1 MCRLP
6 YNLVYYFKQYKLFG
20 ENIVMKKSASLI
32 IVLSFFMILTSTL
45 NAQEIIQVLEDR
57 DTMIKTSEIGNTD
70 LQNDNLSKK
79 DVEKKHYSYLL
90 LSPGYYNIFEDG
102 KHAHGGAGYLTYGF
116 QSIKNPLAMEIDFG
130 VRISNREYDEIDHH
144 FNDHFTNIDLRYK
157 ALLSFQIKLNES
169 WTIIPKIGVGVFT
182 TLAGLSSDVTGTKIN
197 ENINLGYEI
206 GVGVLATVGVRAIY
220 KKFIFGVSGEIDF
233 GLAPFDAV
241 GAFIYSTSFRLLAEV
256 GVKF

>member
-20 ENIVMKKSASLI
+20 ENIVMKKSALLI
-32 IVLSFFMILTSTL
+32 IVLSFFLISISSLK
-45 NAQEIIQVLEDR
+45 AQEIIHVLEDR
-57 DTMIKTSEIGNTD
+57 DTMMKTSEIGNTD

-79 DVEKKHYSYLL
+79 DVEKKQYSYLL

-130 VRISNREYDEIDHH
+130 VRIASREYDEIDHH

-157 ALLSFQIKLNES
+157 VLASFLIKLNDS
-169 WTIIPKIGVGVFT
+169 WTIIPKIGGGVYT
-182 TLAGLSSDVTGTKIN
+182 TLAGISSDITGTEIN
-197 ENINLGYEI
+197 GNINLGYEL
-206 GVGVLATVGVRAIY
+206 GVGILATAGVKAIY
-220 KKFIFGVSGEIDF
+220 KNFIFGLSGEVDF
-233 GLAPFDAV
+233 GLVPFDDIGYLV
-241 GAFIYSTSFRLLAEV
+241 YSTSFRVLAEI